1 MPSSER
7 VLDAPVYPLYGRALV
22 VAVRL
27 LRQLPDAALGQRLPL
42 QPRLF
47 LRIPARVVIDQRHAP
62 RRQLRQRGRCL
73 ASFRRGCDGQ

>member
-1 MPSSER
+1 MPPSEL
-7 VLDAPVYPLYGRALV
+7 VLEEPVYPLHRRALV

-27 LRQLPDAALGQRLPL
+27 LRQLPDAAVGQRLPL

-47 LRIPARVVIDQRHAP
+47 LGIPARVVIDQRHAP
-62 RRQLRQRGRCL
+62 RRQLRQRGRCP